1 MKFLEEEEE
10 RQNELFG
17 EISLK
22 GLNEIVYEEI
32 IGKRMKE
39 LFEKYSEIKNMFE
52 NDEYEDLSNLFKLFK
67 FYEPSLHEL
76 AKIIRDYILK
86 KGEELNQKEEIK
98 ESKSKLVT
106 QLIEFKQNIDTLI
119 EKCFKNND
127 ILKSAKDKAFSELI
141 NGDK

>member
-39 LFEKYSEIKNMFE
+39 LFEKDSEIKNMFE
-52 NDEYEDLSNLFKLFK
+52 NNEYEDLSNLFKLFK
-67 FYEPSLHEL
+67 FYEPSLNEL
-76 AKIIRDYILK
+76 AKIFRDYILK
-86 KGEELNQKEEIK
+86 K
-98 ESKSKLVT
+98 
-106 QLIEFKQNIDTLI
+106 
-119 EKCFKNND
+119 EKN
-127 ILKSAKDKAFSELI
+127 
-141 NGDK
+141 